1 VQDCGPAVCDEHH
14 SGVGRSAQTFQ
25 ICDCRLQIS
34 MSPTINSEGLKDRTK
49 HFALMAIRL
58 CWSVQPSQEG
68 RIFTRQL
75 LRSATSVAANYR
87 AVCRSRSRAEFA
99 SKLGIVLEE
108 ADESLFW
115 LELLLDSGV
124 VEPDKIRPL
133 LRETNELV
141 SIFVAS
147 LRTVKGL
154 KSEI

>member
-1 VQDCGPAVCDEHH
+1 LP
-14 SGVGRSAQTFQ
+14 
-25 ICDCRLQIS
+25 
-34 MSPTINSEGLKDRTK
+34 
-49 HFALMAIRL
+49 
-58 CWSVQPSQEG
+58 
-68 RIFTRQL
+68 
-75 LRSATSVAANYR
+75 
-87 AVCRSRSRAEFA
+87 SRSRAEFA